1 MICEKCAAEM
11 DTLLCRGCGST
22 IIKLG
27 PYCYSCGSAL
37 TKEEPREV
45 GDDEIDLSGR
55 VLCSD
60 GNCIGVVENGRCK
73 LCGKPYVP
81 ED

>member
-1 MICEKCAAEM
+1 MVCEKCAAEM
-11 DTLLCRGCGST
+11 DTVRCQGCGST

-37 TKEEPREV
+37 KVEIVQT
-45 GDDEIDLSGR
+45 GDDEFDLSQR
-55 VLCSD
+55 ILCSD
-60 GNCIGVVENGRCK
+60 GNCIGVVENGTCK

-81 ED
+81 EG